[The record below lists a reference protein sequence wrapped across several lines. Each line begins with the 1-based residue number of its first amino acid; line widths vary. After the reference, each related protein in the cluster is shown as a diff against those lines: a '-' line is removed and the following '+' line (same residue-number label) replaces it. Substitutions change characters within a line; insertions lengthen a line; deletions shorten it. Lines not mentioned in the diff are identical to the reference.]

1 MANYQP
7 DLDRVFGAL
16 SEPTRRGIVVRLA
29 SGEATLGDLA
39 APTGFRLPT
48 VMRHVAVLE
57 EAGLVATR
65 KEGRQRICT
74 LRPEALATG
83 LDWMEAQQACWHARL
98 DRLEA
103 IVMQQQEDTD
113 NG

>member
-1 MANYQP
+1 MANYSP

-16 SEPTRRGIVVRLA
+16 AEPTRRGIVARL
-29 SGEATLGDLA
+29 SKGEATLGDLA
-39 APTGFRLPT
+39 APTGLRLPT

-65 KEGRQRICT
+65 KAGRRRICT
-74 LRPEALATG
+74 LQPEALATG

-98 DRLEA
+98 DRLER
-103 IVMQQQEDTD
+103 IVMQQDKDNTD
-113 NG
+113 D

>member
-7 DLDRVFGAL
+7 NLDHVFGAL
-16 SEPTRRGIVVRLA
+16 SEPTRRAIVVRLA

-39 APTGFRLPT
+39 APTGLRLPT

-83 LDWMEAQQACWHARL
+83 QDWMAAQQACWRARL
-98 DRLEA
+98 DLSL
-103 IVMQQQEDTD
+103 IHI
-113 NG
+113 